1 MVVPPAAMFVF
12 FIVSIL
18 ENGGPKNQFLAPGS
32 LEIDISEP
40 GRYYLWH
47 DYATLYRNHR
57 YSLDPSLPNGLETSV
72 KDANGLPLEF
82 VSRSG
87 MSANV
92 GDYSKSS
99 VGYVEIDNPVSLRI
113 DISGDFEDRVLSF
126 SPGIFDSI
134 GIGFL

>member
-1 MVVPPAAMFVF
+1 MK
-12 FIVSIL
+12 
-18 ENGGPKNQFLAPGS
+18 E
-32 LEIDISEP
+32 
-40 GRYYLWH
+40 
-47 DYATLYRNHR
+47 
-57 YSLDPSLPNGLETSV
+57 
-72 KDANGLPLEF
+72 ANGLPVEF

-99 VGYVEIDNPVSLRI
+99 LGYVEIDNPVSLRI